1 MRWGVDIINLINY
14 LNAIKKEADKIDRK
28 YSTIEYTFYFL
39 FPIYNYKK
47 ACYKREDIS
56 KWDNGSITLDGV
68 KLDKDKDFVA
78 YDIIKE
84 KFIILEGKDIYS
96 AEFIDDKN
104 YLSFMKIIR
113 KNSNSILTWD
123 YIASRINFVFE
134 NTNSATINDLIAEV
148 NQVANK
154 IRAQYEDNKSR
165 FIIVGTIDEYIPY
178 ENETYNY
185 YPTITIDFAFDVEEY
200 LSLPHILCE
209 NGYNFVKKFKNSV
222 TKLAV
227 KHNILYNSLIFNTE
241 ILGIDYDEI
250 VEVFITFSFYN
261 FLELMIL
268 ADLLENY

>member
-1 MRWGVDIINLINY
+1 MRWGVNVIDLINY

-56 KWDNGSITLDGV
+56 KWDDGSITLDGV
-68 KLDKDKDFVA
+68 TLDKDKDFVA

-84 KFIILEGKDIYS
+84 KFIVLEGKDIYS
-96 AEFIDDKN
+96 AEIIDDKN
-104 YLSFMKIIR
+104 LISFMEIIE
-113 KNSNSILTWD
+113 KESNSVLTWE
-123 YIASRINFVFE
+123 YIVSKINFVFE
-134 NTNSATINDLIAEV
+134 NTDSATLNDLIAEV

-154 IRAQYEDNKSR
+154 IRTRYKDNKSR

-178 ENETYNY
+178 ENDTYHY
-185 YPTITIDFAFDVEEY
+185 YPMITIDFAFDVKEY
-200 LSLPHILCE
+200 RSLPRCLCE
-209 NGYNFVKKFKNSV
+209 NGYDFIKKFKNSV
-222 TKLAV
+222 TKLAI
-227 KHNILYNSLIFNTE
+227 KHNILYNSLIFNIE